1 MTSAQ
6 VVETSVISNS
16 SFQNLLHPDD
26 HTRRT
31 KGQSVLFMRYCWS
44 VQVDLLIVIIGVAR
58 GYFMV
63 GIRFYLL
70 EVLNFYLYC
79 GLN

>member
-6 VVETSVISNS
+6 VVETSVMSNS
-16 SFQNLLHPDD
+16 SFQDQLHPDD

-31 KGQSVLFMRYCWS
+31 KCQPVSFMRYCWI

-58 GYFMV
+58 GGGGGEG
-63 GIRFYLL
+63 GILW
-70 EVLNFYLYC
+70 
-79 GLN
+79 

>member
-6 VVETSVISNS
+6 VVEMSVISSS

-31 KGQSVLFMRYCWS
+31 KCQSVLFMRYCWS
-44 VQVDLLIVIIGVAR
+44 VQVDLLIVIIGVAM

-70 EVLNFYLYC
+70 EVLNSYLYS